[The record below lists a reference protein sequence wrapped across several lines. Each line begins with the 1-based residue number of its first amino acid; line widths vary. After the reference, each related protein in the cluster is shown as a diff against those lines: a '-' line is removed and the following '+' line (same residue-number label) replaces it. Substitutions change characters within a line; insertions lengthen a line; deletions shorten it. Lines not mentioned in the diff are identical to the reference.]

1 MTTTPPS
8 ELRLGLR
15 HELQFL
21 LDNMARVY
29 GAQDAAACAAMFT
42 ESASLYSP
50 YAPPTHGRAAIETLH
65 RMWTAE
71 PSAKKFEI
79 LEFGGGDEL
88 AWALAQFSE
97 GAATANGTSL
107 ILFERGPQAGWL
119 IRICSLN
126 NTVTSIPV

>member
-1 MTTTPPS
+1 MMATTQQS
-8 ELRLGLR
+8 SSNDDLRSA
-15 HELQFL
+15 LQTVF
-21 LDNMARVY
+21 DKMARVY

-50 YAPPTHGRAAIETLH
+50 YAPPTHGRAAIEALH
-65 RMWTAE
+65 RIWTEE

-79 LEFGGGDEL
+79 LDFGGSDEL

-97 GAATANGTSL
+97 GAATADGTSL
-107 ILFERGPQAGWL
+107 IVFERGPEAGWL

-126 NTVTSIPV
+126 STVR